1 MTKEFKGYPLFNDVT
16 DDLLRAWNRF
26 NIGLNIMETLGEDD
40 AEAYMLQFSDLDVK
54 QVELLALMATIHG
67 HEEVQKQVMEIME
80 LEDGTDKESSGD
92 TDEVSESSTD
102 VVEG

>member
-67 HEEVQKQVMEIME
+67 HEEVQKQVTEIME
-80 LEDGTDKESSGD
+80 LEDGTNTETETGTS
-92 TDEVSESSTD
+92 D
-102 VVEG
+102 VVEASADVAGD